1 LSGTRNGNTGKVC
14 SIDGDGICADFIM
27 SPETSMVAE
36 IVDCDSEA
44 ACFEDPIGTIVN
56 FLKVF

>member
-1 LSGTRNGNTGKVC
+1 
-14 SIDGDGICADFIM
+14 M